1 MNSMKLLYS
10 RCHRNDTHK
19 ALYNKKKLISNSPE
33 AITNNRRHEIN
44 IKDACE
50 AKRVKM
56 KPRGN
61 STDPMIRL

>member
-1 MNSMKLLYS
+1 MKLLYS
-10 RCHRNDTHK
+10 RCHRNDTRQ